1 MVLSTNVMNII
12 SKLVSV
18 CLLEQNISIP
28 AYFDVPL
35 HTISG
40 YSFLYIYIYVLL
52 IKKKKPYKLLRVLKV
67 FSLLVRRILKL

>member
-1 MVLSTNVMNII
+1 MQKSKTHIHKYLLMVLSTNVMNII

-40 YSFLYIYIYVLL
+40 YSYLYIYIYMYVLL
-52 IKKKKPYKLLRVLKV
+52 IKKKT
-67 FSLLVRRILKL
+67 I

>member
-40 YSFLYIYIYVLL
+40 YSYLYIYIYMYVLL
-52 IKKKKPYKLLRVLKV
+52 IKKKT
-67 FSLLVRRILKL
+67 I

>member
-1 MVLSTNVMNII
+1 MQKSKTHIHKYLLMVLSTNVMNII

-52 IKKKKPYKLLRVLKV
+52 IKKKKT
-67 FSLLVRRILKL
+67 I